1 MGQEKWESPTSLK
14 DVQPRFLMINGV
26 VINLSLVRYAVRA
39 GDRLTFFFLE
49 GDDRKHTVEG
59 DEAQA

>member
-39 GDRLTFFFLE
+39 GDRLTFLFLG